1 MNRLLPMINA
11 EFLKLR
17 KRRGLFW
24 FTLLLSVGSVIIA
37 NAIIVA
43 YHAADPVKYAPAG
56 GLAGFTNM
64 LTLFT
69 ITGGLAAVLVGAT
82 AGAQDVESGVFR
94 SLVSTGQSRIRIALV
109 RIPGALLMVLPMLAA
124 GFGLEVIAT
133 FAFAQGTPTPDASFL
148 LVGFGWLMAMAVLN
162 VTVTLGL
169 AALLGARGTAIG
181 VMIAWEL
188 AGSRIIER
196 ITPFGGWRSLVSS
209 VSLDRFLPYSTD
221 TVALTRVDSITV
233 TIGMAIAVVVGWIV
247 ISSALGVWR
256 TATQDA

>member
-11 EFLKLR
+11 ELLKLR

-24 FTLLLSVGSVIIA
+24 FTLLLSVGSVVLA
-37 NAIIVA
+37 NAIVFA
-43 YHAADPVKYAPAG
+43 YHVADPSRYAPAG
-56 GLAGFTNM
+56 GLNGFSNI

-94 SLVSTGQSRIRIALV
+94 SLVSTGQSRIRIGLV
-109 RIPGALLMVLPMLAA
+109 RIPGALLMVLPMLAL
-124 GFGLEVIAT
+124 GYGIEVVAT
-133 FAFAQGTPTPDASFL
+133 FVLAQGAPTPDATYL
-148 LVGFGWLMAMAVLN
+148 LVGFGWLVATTVLN
-162 VTVTLGL
+162 LTVTLGL

-196 ITPFGGWRSLVSS
+196 ISAFDGWRSLVST
-209 VSLDRFLPYSTD
+209 VSLDRFLPNATD
-221 TVALTRVDSITV
+221 TVALSGVDSITV
-233 TIGMAIAVVVGWIV
+233 TLGVAIAVVVGWIA

>member
-1 MNRLLPMINA
+1 MKRLLPMIDA

-24 FTLLLSVGSVIIA
+24 FTLLLSVGSVILA
-37 NAIIVA
+37 NAIIAA
-43 YHAADPVKYAPAG
+43 YHAADPSKYGPAG
-56 GLAGFTNM
+56 GLNGFSNM
-64 LTLFT
+64 LTLFA
-69 ITGGLAAVLVGAT
+69 IAGGLAAVLVGAT

-94 SLVSTGQSRIRIALV
+94 SLVSTGQSRIRIAVV
-109 RIPGALLMVLPMLAA
+109 RIPGALLMVLPMLAV
-124 GFGLEVIAT
+124 GYGLEVVAT
-133 FAFAQGTPTPDASFL
+133 FIFAQGTPTPDVASL
-148 LVGFGWLMAMAVLN
+148 LIGFGWLVAMTVLN
-162 VTVTLGL
+162 LTVTLGL

-196 ITPFGGWRSLVSS
+196 ISAFGGWRSLVSS
-209 VSLDRFLPYSTD
+209 VSLDRFLPGATD
-221 TVALTRVDSITV
+221 TVALGRTDTITV
-233 TIGMAIAVVVGWIV
+233 TIGLAVAVVVGWIV